1 MGLGFVEM
9 VGAGAML
16 NADGLL
22 PPGRIRVTV
31 DQVKVMFVDAFPDS
45 ATRPTLYQAWVRHR
59 QAVEAVVPIVAQWV
73 NGSYVTSKVD
83 PGDVD
88 VVTLIDQDLADALD
102 PGSIAILGSLM
113 DGSNTRNVW
122 GVDSYVI
129 PVVEDGHPMSYRLS
143 AAAGILGP
151 PVESRTRAAGPKR
164 SVSPSA
170 SRWTTASR
178 PWWI

>member
-1 MGLGFVEM
+1 
-9 VGAGAML
+9 ML

-45 ATRPTLYQAWVRHR
+45 ATRPALYQAWVRHR

-83 PGDVD
+83 PADVD
-88 VVTLIDQDLADALD
+88 VVTLINPDLADALD
-102 PGSIAILGSLM
+102 PGSIAILGSLT
-113 DGSNTRNVW
+113 DGPNTRNTW

-129 PVVEDGHPMSYRLS
+129 PVVGDGHPMATACRRQQGYWIHQWSRVRGND
-143 AAAGILGP
+143 AASKGFLE
-151 PVESRTRAAGPKR
+151 V
-164 SVSPSA
+164 
-170 SRWTTASR
+170 TA
-178 PWWI
+178 